1 MGPGNCLVGRLFGD
15 PRFAEAVLK
24 FLADTG
30 VGKIKKGVTVR
41 GRRSSRVLILG
52 GRFYYFSRCQFLLF
66 NDLLAG

>member
-1 MGPGNCLVGRLFGD
+1 MGPGNCLVGRQFGD

-41 GRRSSRVLILG
+41 GQAVE
-52 GRFYYFSRCQFLLF
+52 
-66 NDLLAG
+66 